1 MANPISTRLN
11 VLLYDNPLTPETND
25 FIGRVQ
31 LNSTLDNTRIA
42 AALIVQ
48 KRIEYRLETI
58 KNILDLADNAKCNA
72 LASGY
77 AVHSG
82 VAQMHPSISGR
93 FEGEK
98 AQFDSKTHSRKSGNS
113 KGKQLSFLCTADAKY
128 NWQERKRGHSL

>member
-1 MANPISTRLN
+1 MAISISTRLN
-11 VLLYDNPLTPETND
+11 VLLYDTPLTPETND

-31 LNSTLDNTRIA
+31 LNNTLDNTRIA
-42 AALIVQ
+42 ALIVQ
-48 KRIEYRLETI
+48 ERTEYRLETI

-98 AQFDSKTHSRKSGNS
+98 AQFDSKTHSQESGNS
-113 KGKQLSFLCTADAKY
+113 KGKQLSFLYTADAKY

>member
-42 AALIVQ
+42 ALIVQ
-48 KRIEYRLETI
+48 ERTEYRLETI

-93 FEGEK
+93 FAGEK
-98 AQFDSKTHSRKSGNS
+98 AQFDSKTHSRESGNS
-113 KGKQLSFLCTADAKY
+113 KGKQLSFLYTADAKY